1 MSNNAATDL
10 AKSAPR
16 GLIKQN
22 LFLCSRMKGSIVFLA
37 SEDDLHKQSRFPREK
52 HLYGKFSTDAP
63 ELGHG
68 LILHDG
74 RREDQRMEP

>member
-1 MSNNAATDL
+1 M
-10 AKSAPR
+10 
-16 GLIKQN
+16 
-22 LFLCSRMKGSIVFLA
+22 VLA